1 MYSFEYEKK
10 ISTCLTS
17 VSLAKHG
24 LLSCIVNVQDLVE
37 NKRGKRKDLNEKQ
50 KTNNFTEEKSK
61 ISSLLNLCNKL
72 NLNKKIFKFYVKKGK
87 FLYQKKLKCMKLK
100 KNESIIYRW
109 WQTIKLF
116 SNNYTQKNR

>member
-1 MYSFEYEKK
+1 MKERSASCLCTHLSMKK

-50 KTNNFTEEKSK
+50 K
-61 ISSLLNLCNKL
+61 NKQFYRR
-72 NLNKKIFKFYVKKGK
+72 KK
-87 FLYQKKLKCMKLK
+87 
-100 KNESIIYRW
+100 
-109 WQTIKLF
+109 
-116 SNNYTQKNR
+116 

>member
-1 MYSFEYEKK
+1 M
-10 ISTCLTS
+10 TS

-50 KTNNFTEEKSK
+50 KTNKQFYRRKNK

-100 KNESIIYRW
+100 KNESIIYR
-109 WQTIKLF
+109 
-116 SNNYTQKNR
+116 